1 MRDGKVV
8 GVGDTASEAAEQAHQ
23 DDPEESFILEAVDHD
38 ADVIYAGL
46 IDGAAVRPGTSGRRG
61 YPSPTVE
68 LQRSNGA
75 LSGLRTSSRLG
86 GGRIIAEAVSG

>member
-1 MRDGKVV
+1 MNASDFNWLVEHGPELFTQYRGKWIAVRDGKVV

-46 IDGAAVRPGTSGRRG
+46 
-61 YPSPTVE
+61 
-68 LQRSNGA
+68 
-75 LSGLRTSSRLG
+75 
-86 GGRIIAEAVSG
+86 